1 MNKKICTLFFSIL
14 IIFSLSACSGTVVW
28 ENKKFDKDA
37 AENELS
43 DKEVI
48 AENEKYRLEWVSSNC
63 SVSLTDKQ
71 TGLSWGTTPES
82 DGEQELDMFGLPVKK
97 HPQLE
102 SALVVEY
109 LNDSTDVEE
118 QTVSYTG
125 AVNEGRVS
133 AELIENGVRVRY
145 YFDSVEIMVPVE
157 YVLREDSVAISVDAK
172 EIEENNFRV
181 TSVAVTPFWCSAKN
195 GSEDSYIFIPSGSG
209 AVVYPETL
217 SQTGS
222 TYSEQVYGSDPVMKA
237 DDLPSTRQSVRL
249 PVYGAKTGDR
259 ATCAIIEEASESA
272 VIEAKIGSSAIQ
284 YTGVYAKFQVRGYSP
299 NLAQFMQGLEKK
311 LNIYSRSMVDTKM
324 TVGFYP
330 LTGENAD
337 YSGMAS
343 VYRNYLKENS
353 GLERTEDDSAWNI
366 TFIGGMTVNKS
377 FLGIPYTDVLPATTL
392 EQAEEILGEL
402 SESTDIPINA
412 RLAGFGETGIGIGS
426 YAGGYSVNKNL
437 GDLSGL
443 SDLTDFCSENNI
455 NLYFDFDIMSLKG
468 SGAGYSKLFDTAY
481 SALNKTAELYEYNV
495 ATRSRIEDTKY
506 NLLKRGLLVEAGDKL
521 LDKIKKWNISGI
533 SLSSLSNTAYSD
545 YSEKDSVRYYSK
557 SQMGSDV
564 TEIFEKVSEKYRTAS
579 SDANAYA
586 AVLSETVYDAPLS
599 SSEELA
605 FSADVPFY
613 EMVFKGCVHMSGTSV
628 NMASDSDTQ
637 ILKAVESGTGLAFT
651 LCSEW
656 INEFIDNTGY
666 EFFGSEYSGIKEEI
680 KEYFSSLS
688 DYYKAVNGS
697 EIDHHAILE
706 NGLRET
712 VFSNGVKVYVNYSDT
727 DKASQLGNVPAG
739 GFLWG
744 GDTL

>member
-1 MNKKICTLFFSIL
+1 MNKKICTFFFSIL
-14 IIFSLSACSGTVVW
+14 IIISLSACSGTVVW
-28 ENKKFDKDA
+28 ENKKFDKEA
-37 AENELS
+37 SEHELTE
-43 DKEVI
+43 KELI
-48 AENEKYRLEWVSSNC
+48 AENENYRMEWVSSNC
-63 SVSLTDKQ
+63 SVSLTDKK
-71 TGLSWGTTPES
+71 TGQSWGTTPVS
-82 DGEQELDMFGLPVKK
+82 DGEPELDIFGLPLKK
-97 HPQLE
+97 HPQVE

-125 AVNEGRVS
+125 AVSEGRVS
-133 AELIENGVRVRY
+133 AELIENGVRVKY

-157 YVLREDSVAISVDAK
+157 YVLREDSVAISIDAK

-181 TSVAVTPFWCSAKN
+181 TSIAITPFWCSAKN
-195 GSEDSYIFIPSGSG
+195 DEENSYLFIPSGSG

-217 SQTGS
+217 SQTGV
-222 TYSEQVYGSDPVMKA
+222 TYTEQVYGKDPVMKT
-237 DDLPSTRQSVRL
+237 DDLPATRQSVRL

-284 YTGVYAKFQVRGYSP
+284 YSGVCAKFQVRGYSP
-299 NLAQFMQGLEKK
+299 NLAQFMQGLEKQ
-311 LNIYSRSMVDTKM
+311 LNIYSNSMVDTKM

-337 YSGMAS
+337 YSGMAE

-353 GLERTEDDSAWNI
+353 GLNQTEDDSAWNI
-366 TFIGGMTVNKS
+366 TFIGGKTVIKS
-377 FLGIPYTDVLPATTL
+377 FLGIPYNDVLPATTL
-392 EQAEEILGEL
+392 EQAGEILREL

-412 RLAGFGETGIGIGS
+412 RLVGFGETGLGIGS
-426 YAGGYSVNKNL
+426 YAGGYSINKNL
-437 GDLSGL
+437 GSLSEL

-455 NLYFDFDIMSLKG
+455 NLYFDFDIFSLKG
-468 SGAGYSKLFDTAY
+468 SSAGYSKLFDTAY
-481 SALNKTAELYEYNV
+481 SSLNKIADLYEYNV

-506 NLLKRGLLVEAGDKL
+506 NLLKRELLVEAGEKL

-564 TEIFEKVSEKYRTAS
+564 TEIFKNVSEKYKTAS

-586 AVLSETVYDAPLS
+586 AVMSDTVYDVPLS
-599 SSEELA
+599 SSEELS
-605 FSADVPFY
+605 FSADIPFY
-613 EMVFKGCVHMSGTSV
+613 EMVFKGYVHMSGTSV

-637 ILKAVESGTGLAFT
+637 ILKSVESGTGLAFT
-651 LCSEW
+651 LCNEW
-656 INEFIDNTGY
+656 SNEFIDNTGY

-680 KEYFSSLS
+680 KENYSSLS
-688 DYYKAVNGS
+688 VYYKAVNGA
-697 EIDHHAILE
+697 ETEHHAILE

-727 DKASQLGNVPAG
+727 DKDSQLGKVPAG